1 MSKIL
6 IVYWS
11 GTGNTEK
18 MAELIGQGAASS
30 GAQVDI
36 KNVAL
41 ATPDMIDNYDVVA
54 LGSPAMGVEV
64 IEEDEM
70 EPFVESI
77 KDKVAGKKLA
87 LFGSYDWG
95 DGEWMESWK
104 ERMTDY
110 GAIVADTLIVH
121 LTPEGESEQECVR
134 LGEKL
139 ASNAF

>member
-1 MSKIL
+1 MAKIL
-6 IVYWS
+6 IVFWS

-18 MAELIGQGAASS
+18 MAELIAQGAKNS
-30 GAQVDI
+30 GATVDI
-36 KNVAL
+36 RNVAL
-41 ATPDMIDNYDVVA
+41 ASPELIDNYDAVA

-77 KDKVAGKKLA
+77 KDKVSGKKLA

-110 GAIVADTLIVH
+110 GALVLDTLIVH
-121 LTPEGESEQECVR
+121 LAPEGDSEQECIN
-134 LGEKL
+134 LGAKL
-139 ASNAF
+139 ASL

>member
-1 MSKIL
+1 MAKIL
-6 IVYWS
+6 IVFWS

-18 MAELIGQGAASS
+18 MAELIAQGAKNS
-30 GAQVDI
+30 GATVDI
-36 KNVAL
+36 RNVAL
-41 ATPDMIDNYDVVA
+41 ASPELIDNFDAVA

-77 KDKVAGKKLA
+77 KDKVSGKKLA

-110 GAIVADTLIVH
+110 GALVLDTLIVH
-121 LTPEGESEQECVR
+121 LAPEGDSEQECIN
-134 LGEKL
+134 LGAKL
-139 ASNAF
+139 ASL

>member
-1 MSKIL
+1 MANIL

-18 MAELIGQGAASS
+18 MAELIAQGAKNS
-30 GAQVDI
+30 GAAVDI
-36 KNVAL
+36 RNVAL
-41 ATPDMIDNYDVVA
+41 ASPDMVDNYDVVA

-77 KDKVAGKKLA
+77 KGKVAGKKLA

-110 GAIVADTLIVH
+110 GARVLDALIVH
-121 LTPEGESEQECVR
+121 LAPEGESEQECLN
-134 LGEKL
+134 LGAKL
-139 ASNAF
+139 ASL